1 MPLLPPLVWRPCS
14 LFIFHCNIKIFK
26 YLFSLKYRPLHFV
39 LHNLSYVTL
48 LNISVCC
55 FLCTFHRN
63 KIFLHH
69 HSNSDILDTQK
80 SKHQIRTPF
89 FSLFLL
95 CIFCDKLDLNQRT
108 SYFHNQIRSKPDFL
122 ATRHITNTFNIHDH
136 LWRLRPF
143 SDSVWTAHTHADVK
157 DKTHLMISSHYYYW
171 DWGLSMLVERL
182 TNNFSTPS
190 QLLSKL
196 FSFSLKAAEQEW
208 QFLYF
213 FRRKITGKKVIFFGY
228 IFFAR
233 WKNNITIMVF

>member
-136 LWRLRPF
+136 LWRLRPGWGRLVTQF
-143 SDSVWTAHTHADVK
+143 GQHTR
-157 DKTHLMISSHYYYW
+157 T
-171 DWGLSMLVERL
+171 L
-182 TNNFSTPS
+182 TSRTKHTWWS
-190 QLLSKL
+190 LL
-196 FSFSLKAAEQEW
+196 
-208 QFLYF
+208 
-213 FRRKITGKKVIFFGY
+213 ITTTETE
-228 IFFAR
+228 A
-233 WKNNITIMVF
+233 WAC